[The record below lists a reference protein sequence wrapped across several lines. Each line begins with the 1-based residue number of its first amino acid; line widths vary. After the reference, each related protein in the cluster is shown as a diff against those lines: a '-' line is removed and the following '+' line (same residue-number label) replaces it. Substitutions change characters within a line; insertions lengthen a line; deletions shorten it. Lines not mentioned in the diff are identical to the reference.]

1 MVQESGIIILTF
13 LSCCK
18 SALLVMRYLKA
29 LLVVFFLSCYIFYPH
44 TTHVHVWTVAPNTTR
59 LYLITNRNGYSVLQ
73 VLPRM
78 LFIKIRLISSLVAEC
93 FP

>member
-1 MVQESGIIILTF
+1 MVQESGIIMLTF

-29 LLVVFFLSCYIFYPH
+29 FLVVFFFSYYIFYLR
-44 TTHVHVWTVAPNTTR
+44 TNHVHVWTVAPNTTR
-59 LYLITNRNGYSVLQ
+59 LCLTTNRNGYSVLQ

-78 LFIKIRLISSLVAEC
+78 LFIKIRLISSLLAEC